1 VAGRSAGPAWR
12 VAIAI
17 GGALAI
23 LGVSVVALLDPAYIH
38 AALDAAGS
46 AAILGLDRQA
56 TYAASDRTMN
66 ELVFGPATFAFRVAP
81 GGPPFYD
88 ASEASH
94 LRDASN
100 LLHLFLVVVVAGAVL
115 LVVGVARNR
124 RDPAAW
130 RALRTGAIVLA
141 AAFAAIGLFFTVAF
155 DQAFTLFHEVFFP
168 QGNWE
173 FNSATERMVQLYP
186 TPFWELIATTLA
198 ILVLAICGLVWL
210 VATLRA
216 RSLDQG
222 AAIAAAGPAGPAVTP
237 ALNDPGAA
245 GRADGGGR

>member
-1 VAGRSAGPAWR
+1 MAGRSAGTAWR
-12 VAIAI
+12 VAIGI

-56 TYAASDRTMN
+56 TYAASDRTMS
-66 ELVFGPATFAFRVAP
+66 ELVFGPATFAFRLAP

-100 LLHLFLVVVVAGAVL
+100 LLHVFLVVVLAGVVL
-115 LVVGVARNR
+115 LVLGMIRYR

-130 RALRTGAIVLA
+130 RALRAGAVVLA

-155 DQAFTLFHEVFFP
+155 DAAFTLFHEVFFP

-173 FNSATERMVQLYP
+173 FNTATERMVQLYP

-198 ILVLAICGLVWL
+198 ILVLAICGTVWL
-210 VATLRA
+210 IATLRA
-216 RSLDQG
+216 RSLDSG
-222 AAIAAAGPAGPAVTP
+222 AAIAGTGAAVTP
-237 ALNDPGAA
+237 TGAGRDTA
-245 GRADGGGR
+245 GRAGGGGL